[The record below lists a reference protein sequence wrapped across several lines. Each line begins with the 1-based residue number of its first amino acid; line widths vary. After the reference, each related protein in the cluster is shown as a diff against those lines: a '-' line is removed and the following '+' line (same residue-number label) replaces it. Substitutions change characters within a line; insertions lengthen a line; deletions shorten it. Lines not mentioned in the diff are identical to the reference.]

1 MLHIIKNKDYLKE
14 SIMKIFKYFYCNS
27 NIFLARK
34 YNLFLIIKNMICP
47 SKQRCLDK
55 NQANCGEN
63 LIA

>member
-1 MLHIIKNKDYLKE
+1 
-14 SIMKIFKYFYCNS
+14 MKIFKYLYCNS

-47 SKQRCLDK
+47 SNQRCLDK
-55 NQANCGEN
+55 NQANCGKN

>member
-1 MLHIIKNKDYLKE
+1 MDEDIVQNEIGIKENVTY
-14 SIMKIFKYFYCNS
+14 YQ
-27 NIFLARK
+27 
-34 YNLFLIIKNMICP
+34 NMICP